1 MQSISGNDQ
10 LVADVFVILCAPSC
24 LGAHKMMNAV
34 FFFFSDGFPGVR
46 GADTLHVVG
55 SYHDPTTCKVS
66 LPNMRF

>member
-10 LVADVFVILCAPSC
+10 LVADVFVILFAPSC
-24 LGAHKMMNAV
+24 LGAHKMMNAIS
-34 FFFFSDGFPGVR
+34 FFSDGFPGVR
-46 GADTLHVVG
+46 GAYGLHVVG